1 MGDVGSE
8 YGKMKVGQLTIDVNQ
23 EWLFEQSCLEFYT
36 KYCGTDAINAA
47 GRAILSRRLK
57 LDHGTDTF
65 MQSLSDLCQWFEQKE
80 AQARERVR
88 DAAAKAIA

>member
-1 MGDVGSE
+1 
-8 YGKMKVGQLTIDVNQ
+8 MKVGQLTIDVNQ

-36 KYCGTDAINAA
+36 KYHGTDAINAA

>member
-1 MGDVGSE
+1 
-8 YGKMKVGQLTIDVNQ
+8 MKIGQLTIDVNQ
-23 EWLFEQSCLEFYT
+23 ELLFEQSCLEFYT
-36 KYCGTDAINAA
+36 KYHGTDAINAA
-47 GRAILSRRLK
+47 GRTILSRRLK
-57 LDHGTDTF
+57 LDHGTGTF

>member
-1 MGDVGSE
+1 
-8 YGKMKVGQLTIDVNQ
+8 MKVGQLTINVNQ

-36 KYCGTDAINAA
+36 KYHGTDAINTA

-80 AQARERVR
+80 AQARKRVR
-88 DAAAKAIA
+88 DAAAKTIA

>member
-1 MGDVGSE
+1 
-8 YGKMKVGQLTIDVNQ
+8 MKVGQLTIDLKQ
-23 EWLFEQSCLEFYT
+23 EWSFEQSCSEFYT
-36 KYCGTDAINAA
+36 KYHGTDAINAA
-47 GRAILSRRLK
+47 GRALLSRRLK

-88 DAAAKAIA
+88 DGAAEAIA